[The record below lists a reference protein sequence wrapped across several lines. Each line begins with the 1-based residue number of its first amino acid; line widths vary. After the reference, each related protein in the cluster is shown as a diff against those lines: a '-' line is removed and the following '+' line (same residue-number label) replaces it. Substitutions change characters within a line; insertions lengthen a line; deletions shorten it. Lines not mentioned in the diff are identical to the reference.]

1 MTDTRQSKGR
11 LEWQESKRLKIQG
24 ASVINRLIDHT
35 LADEDLMS
43 ASQVNAAR
51 VLLNKVMPDLKSI
64 ELTGEGGGPVKMAT
78 QITFKG
84 RGKDE

>member
-1 MTDTRQSKGR
+1 MADERQSKSR

-24 ASVINRLIDHT
+24 ASVINRLINHT

-43 ASQVNAAR
+43 TSQVNAAR
-51 VLLNKVMPDLKSI
+51 ILLNKVMPDLKSV
-64 ELTGEGGGPVKMAT
+64 EVTGEGGGLIKIDT

-84 RGKDE
+84 RGKDD